1 MTSVPDSTLLA
12 SLGLAASPQ
21 PAGTNNSQLDQQ
33 DFLKLMT
40 TQLKNQDPFKPMD
53 NASFMGQMAQ
63 FSTVTG
69 INDVNTK
76 LQNLAGALVSN
87 QTLQAAG
94 MLGRQVLVPGQY
106 ASLTAGGSV
115 SGAVDL
121 DKAVTNL
128 RIGIYDSAGQLV
140 RNIDLGTQS
149 PGRATFSW
157 DGLAADGT
165 AAPPGRYEV
174 RAEATSGS
182 VNQGYDVLLSDTVK
196 SVGLSSSGQSF
207 TLDLANLGNLDF
219 SAVREIR

>member
-1 MTSVPDSTLLA
+1 MNTVPDSTLLT
-12 SLGLAASPQ
+12 SLGLAAGSQ
-21 PAGTNNSQLDQQ
+21 PATGKSQLGQE

-53 NASFMGQMAQ
+53 NESFMGQIAQ

-69 INDVNTK
+69 INDVNSQ
-76 LQNLAGALVSN
+76 LQNLAGSLVSN

-106 ASLTAGGSV
+106 ASLAAGGAV

-121 DKAVTNL
+121 DKAVANM
-128 RIGIYDSAGQLV
+128 RVGIYDTAGQLV
-140 RNIDLGTQS
+140 RNIDLGMQS
-149 PGRATFSW
+149 PGRVAFSW
-157 DGLAADGT
+157 DGMAADGT

-174 RAEATSGS
+174 RAEATSGG
-182 VNQGYDVLLSDTVK
+182 VNQGYDVMLSDTVK
-196 SVGLSSSGQSF
+196 SVGLSASGQSF
-207 TLDLANLGNLDF
+207 TLELANLGNVDF